1 MKSSEPNTSIQD
13 VSTLSLCSTGQH
25 FVPAVDDVLLR
36 APRAR
41 RPPLARQDP
50 QQQRVHPAPRQQR
63 LRRPELKVHA
73 PHTGKSLE

>member
-1 MKSSEPNTSIQD
+1 MLF
-13 VSTLSLCSTGQH
+13 TLSPFLCSTGQH

-41 RPPLARQDP
+41 RPPRARQGP
-50 QQQRVHPAPRQQR
+50 QRQRVLHPAPRQQR